1 MTIRK
6 FTEYTPD
13 IAASAY
19 IDEAAFVSGRTTVG
33 ENSSVWPMAVLRGD
47 VNFIQI
53 GKRTNI
59 QDGAVLH
66 VTHANPDSAFSTG
79 SPLIIGDNVTVGHN
93 ATLHAC
99 TIKNNCLIGMGAVVL
114 DKVVIEENVM
124 VGAGSFVPPT
134 KVLESGY
141 LYLGNPI
148 KQARPLTEKEITFL
162 NYSAEHYVK
171 LAKTTKADFIAE

>member
-6 FTEYTPD
+6 FTEYTPE
-13 IAASAY
+13 IASSAY
-19 IDEAAFVSGRTTVG
+19 VDEAAFVSGRTTIG

-66 VTHANPDSAFSTG
+66 VTHANPESTFSTG

-99 TIKNNCLIGMGAVVL
+99 TIKNNSLIGMGSIIL
-114 DKVVIEENVM
+114 DKAVIEENVM
-124 VGAGSFVPPT
+124 VGAGSLVPPS
-134 KVLESGY
+134 KVLKSGY

-148 KQARPLTEKEITFL
+148 RQSRPLTEKEIAFL
-162 NYSAEHYVK
+162 DYSATHYVE
-171 LAKTTKADFIAE
+171 LAQKTQADFIIK